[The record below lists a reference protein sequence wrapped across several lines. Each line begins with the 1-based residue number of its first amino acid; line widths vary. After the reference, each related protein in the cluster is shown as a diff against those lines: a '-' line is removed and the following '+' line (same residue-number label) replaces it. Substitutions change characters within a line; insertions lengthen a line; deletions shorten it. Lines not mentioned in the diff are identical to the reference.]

1 MAEEFRHIVRIAN
14 SDLDGNK
21 SVEHALRKIKGISF
35 MFSSAMLY
43 LTKIPKDK
51 KAGDL
56 TDAEIETLSDFI
68 KTPLSKGLPVWFL
81 NRQKDPEDGV
91 TKHLVST
98 DLIYARDND
107 IKMMQKMKSYKGYRH
122 AHHQPVR
129 GQRTKSH
136 FRANKG
142 KVQGVKR
149 VKEVVKK

>member
-21 SVEHALRKIKGISF
+21 SIEHALRKIKGVSF

-43 LTKIPKDK
+43 LTKIPKTK

-68 KTPLSKGLPVWFL
+68 KNPLSKGLPVWFL

-98 DLIYARDND
+98 DLTYARDND

-149 VKEVVKK
+149 VKEVAKK